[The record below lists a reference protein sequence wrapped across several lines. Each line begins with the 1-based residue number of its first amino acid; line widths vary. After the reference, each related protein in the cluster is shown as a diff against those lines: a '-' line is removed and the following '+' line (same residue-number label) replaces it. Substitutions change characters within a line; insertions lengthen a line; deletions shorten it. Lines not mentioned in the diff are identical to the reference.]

1 MSSDS
6 DDKLSAEK
14 TVNNYDELKTAITN
28 AADGDTII
36 LNDGIYEFPSSSGST
51 IVLTDSVASGNYAKS
66 LTFKGA
72 TKTGV
77 IINYSGSSSIFT
89 VNDNYNLTLQ
99 NLNFNSISSTNP
111 VVFANGAGNCNI
123 IDCTFTECKSGW
135 GIVRTGTSFTG
146 QFNMNGATFL
156 NCEHNVNK
164 AAGVVLLLAGT
175 AKFNINNVV
184 IDGAKITVTTS
195 MAQSKW
201 VIYIVSQS
209 AEVTLNDLTIKNS
222 NNIKT
227 SLLYVSGTVSIK
239 NSCFMDNNVSAIKL
253 LHINSNYWTN
263 NHI

>member
-1 MSSDS
+1 
-6 DDKLSAEK
+6 
-14 TVNNYDELKTAITN
+14 
-28 AADGDTII
+28 
-36 LNDGIYEFPSSSGST
+36 
-51 IVLTDSVASGNYAKS
+51 
-66 LTFKGA
+66 
-72 TKTGV
+72 
-77 IINYSGSSSIFT
+77 
-89 VNDNYNLTLQ
+89 
-99 NLNFNSISSTNP
+99 
-111 VVFANGAGNCNI
+111 
-123 IDCTFTECKSGW
+123 
-135 GIVRTGTSFTG
+135 
-146 QFNMNGATFL
+146 MNGATFL

-164 AAGVVLLLAGT
+164 AAGVALLLAGT

-253 LHINSNYWTN
+253 LHINSNY
-263 NHI
+263 